1 MKRASDETP
10 SSKPLIVEV
19 ERDGDPVT
27 GRVRD
32 GDAER
37 PFSGWLQLAAALGH
51 SLRGGAEPA
60 ANRLSRDGPT
70 VGRDTRV

>member
-1 MKRASDETP
+1 MKRASEETP

-37 PFSGWLQLAAALGH
+37 PFSGWLQLAAALGDA
-51 SLRGGAEPA
+51 LRTHAARGRNPPKVGG
-60 ANRLSRDGPT
+60 RR
-70 VGRDTRV
+70 